1 MRAVDRKNPCNDS
14 EYDEL
19 KEKLHN
25 TILRD
30 QVRGDIEADIEPK
43 EM

>member
-19 KEKLHN
+19 KEKLH
-25 TILRD
+25 TIIRD
-30 QVRGDIEADIEPK
+30 QVRGDIEADIEPE